1 MQLFRPE
8 YYVFTKAVY
17 KQNYL
22 AYKNR
27 FFIWVIANAITF
39 LVNCFFWIALY
50 TNSDTAYIKGY
61 TLSSM
66 LLYLYISKLVEC
78 LTFITLDRKIS
89 NDIETGYISI
99 SLIKPIQYTQ
109 ELLFRSFGYLIG
121 GCVFFL
127 PVYSLIYIF
136 FCIFNYSSINTNCIY
151 LMFFIIS
158 VVNSFFL
165 NFYINMLFGCL
176 IFKTVKSTGVY
187 ELKKNT
193 IAFLSGGLVPL
204 DFFPNAIKNVL
215 TLLPLSSL
223 RYDPIMIFQMTVSF
237 QDVFF
242 IIIKGWIWIIILK
255 ILSDKIWQ
263 NIMRKLVVYG
273 G

>member
-1 MQLFRPE
+1 
-8 YYVFTKAVY
+8 
-17 KQNYL
+17 
-22 AYKNR
+22 
-27 FFIWVIANAITF
+27 
-39 LVNCFFWIALY
+39 
-50 TNSDTAYIKGY
+50 
-61 TLSSM
+61 
-66 LLYLYISKLVEC
+66 
-78 LTFITLDRKIS
+78 
-89 NDIETGYISI
+89 
-99 SLIKPIQYTQ
+99 
-109 ELLFRSFGYLIG
+109 
-121 GCVFFL
+121 
-127 PVYSLIYIF
+127 
-136 FCIFNYSSINTNCIY
+136 
-151 LMFFIIS
+151 
-158 VVNSFFL
+158 
-165 NFYINMLFGCL
+165 MLFGCL

-204 DFFPNAIKNVL
+204 DFFPNTIKNVL